1 MGLRRPRA
9 FPRFCPWLAACGS
22 RGHNENYFART
33 KRDERDASTRV
44 LRVGVNREKMDMPG
58 ACHLRGLIP
67 SAALT
72 LAALLGGACSSE
84 GSRPSGTYLDD
95 AAYRRSSLEASL
107 VNPTNAYSAL
117 RLSHY
122 EASGARAWQNLPE
135 WNPRAE
141 IVGAGELDAA
151 GGVRPN
157 AVLGSGARAL
167 VTAGI
172 RGDDALRA
180 LGEEAFFR
188 YPMQLAPSFGA
199 ATTSRAEAKRYGLWV
214 DDARGVNGL
223 LRVELA
229 DGTRA
234 LAITCASCH
243 ARRDADT
250 FIIGVGNNAQ
260 DLGLLLAEATAGTD
274 NELAAR
280 LQSWGPGRVDV
291 TTHQATEPVRIPD
304 LRPTRWLTHL
314 HHDATVAQRDL
325 TSLAI
330 RIETLIITSHGQVL
344 RPPREVALGL
354 ATYLWSL
361 SASVEGRVPVSDAE
375 QRGAELF
382 IKSCASCHAP
392 PSFTGPPVPL
402 DVVGT
407 DPLIGRSSD
416 RGTGFYRVPSLHGVS
431 TRGLLLH
438 DASIKSLDALFDPAR
453 TIPGHRFGLDLDAS
467 ARASLLAYLRT
478 L

>member
-1 MGLRRPRA
+1 MGA
-9 FPRFCPWLAACGS
+9 
-22 RGHNENYFART
+22 
-33 KRDERDASTRV
+33 D
-44 LRVGVNREKMDMPG
+44 REKMDMPG
-58 ACHLRGLIP
+58 THHLRGLTA
-67 SAALT
+67 SAALA
-72 LAALLGGACSSE
+72 LAASLGAACSSE
-84 GSRPSGTYLDD
+84 GTRPSGTYLDD

-107 VNPTNAYSAL
+107 VNPANGYSAL

-122 EASGARAWQNLPE
+122 EASGVRAWQNLPA

-141 IVGAGELDAA
+141 IVGARELDAA
-151 GGVRPN
+151 GGVRPD
-157 AVLGSGARAL
+157 AALGADARAF
-167 VTAGI
+167 VTEGI
-172 RGDDALRA
+172 RGEDALRA

-188 YPMQLAPSFGA
+188 YPMQLAPSFRGA
-199 ATTSRAEAKRYGLWV
+199 TSSRAAAKRYGLWV

-223 LRVELA
+223 VRVELA
-229 DGTRA
+229 DGTRD

-243 ARRDADT
+243 ARRDGDT
-250 FIIGVGNNAQ
+250 LLIGVGNNAQ
-260 DLGLLLAEATAGTD
+260 DLGLLLAETAPEID
-274 NELAAR
+274 AEHAAR
-280 LQSWGPGRVDV
+280 FLAWGPGRVDV

-330 RIETLIITSHGQVL
+330 RIETLIITSHNQVL

-361 SASVEGRVPVSDAE
+361 SASVEGRAPASDAE
-375 QRGAELF
+375 NEGAELF
-382 IKSCASCHAP
+382 AKSCATCHAP

-407 DPLIGRSSD
+407 DPLIGRSED
-416 RGTGFYRVPSLHGVS
+416 RGTGFYRVPSLRGVS

-438 DASIKSLDALFDPAR
+438 DASIRSLDALLDPAR
-453 TIPGHRFGLDLDAS
+453 AIRGHRFGLDLDAS